1 MYAHTKKTKIN
12 YVCICR
18 RKKKEK
24 EESCKQQRKW
34 EDWII
39 CILALYGENMN
50 GEAKGF
56 GKLFFLNLITIL
68 KKLPKYNKILEII
81 HFIFTFYFTFS
92 LIII

>member
-1 MYAHTKKTKIN
+1 
-12 YVCICR
+12 
-18 RKKKEK
+18 
-24 EESCKQQRKW
+24 
-34 EDWII
+34 
-39 CILALYGENMN
+39 MN